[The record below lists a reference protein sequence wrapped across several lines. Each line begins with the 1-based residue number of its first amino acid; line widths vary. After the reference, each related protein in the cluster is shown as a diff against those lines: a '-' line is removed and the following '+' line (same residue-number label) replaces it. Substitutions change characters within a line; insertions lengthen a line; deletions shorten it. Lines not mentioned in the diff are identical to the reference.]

1 MQLTLEQLFGV
12 NAVQDSQL
20 FSINKADLPLLTPS
34 ANNTAE
40 SLLAALLL
48 KAFENFQG
56 QLTDPNANKIT
67 DPQGNSITYDNS
79 KLYDLLLIEPWDSF
93 LKERNN
99 SLYVTDTLIIHQF
112 SPYADTEFP

>member
-12 NAVQDSQL
+12 NAAQDSQL
-20 FSINKADLPLLTPS
+20 VINKADLPLLTPS

-56 QLTDPNANKIT
+56 QLTDPNGNKIT
-67 DPQGNSITYDNS
+67 DPQGVTVDYNNSI
-79 KLYDLLLIEPWDSF
+79 LYELLLIEPWNGFIQQKADG
-93 LKERNN
+93 
-99 SLYVTDTLIIHQF
+99 YVIRDTLIIHRF
-112 SPYADTEFP
+112 TEYADTEFS